1 MANKL
6 YLFVCIL
13 VNIYVIINRIH
24 FNKENKM
31 SSKLNEKT
39 RKQIYSVILVFL
51 LFTLICL
58 FTNYTII

>member
-6 YLFVCIL
+6 YLFVCIF
-13 VNIYVIINRIH
+13 VKVYVIIKRIR
-24 FNKENKM
+24 FDKENKM
-31 SSKLNEKT
+31 VSKLNEKT

-58 FTNYTII
+58 FSNLKT